1 MSNERIL
8 IVDDDKEIRDLI
20 EAYMLNEQYNVLK
33 ADNGQTALDIIDKEK
48 IDLVILDIMMPLI
61 SGIDV
66 CRQIRAKK
74 NLPVILLTAKST
86 DIDKILGLNTGADDY
101 MVKPFN
107 PLELVARVRAQLRR
121 YLYLNEN
128 VQIKKEKAVISIN
141 GLEINVETHIVTLYG
156 NTINLTKTE
165 YDIVLLMAQHPNR
178 VFSLEEIFEIVWKEK
193 YFDGNNTVMVHI
205 ARIRYKLGDNSK
217 EPSIIKTIWGVG
229 YKIES

>member
-1 MSNERIL
+1 
-8 IVDDDKEIRDLI
+8 
-20 EAYMLNEQYNVLK
+20 
-33 ADNGQTALDIIDKEK
+33 
-48 IDLVILDIMMPLI
+48 
-61 SGIDV
+61 
-66 CRQIRAKK
+66 
-74 NLPVILLTAKST
+74 
-86 DIDKILGLNTGADDY
+86 

>member
-74 NLPVILLTAKST
+74 I
-86 DIDKILGLNTGADDY
+86 
-101 MVKPFN
+101 
-107 PLELVARVRAQLRR
+107 
-121 YLYLNEN
+121 YL
-128 VQIKKEKAVISIN
+128 
-141 GLEINVETHIVTLYG
+141 
-156 NTINLTKTE
+156 
-165 YDIVLLMAQHPNR
+165 
-178 VFSLEEIFEIVWKEK
+178 
-193 YFDGNNTVMVHI
+193 
-205 ARIRYKLGDNSK
+205 
-217 EPSIIKTIWGVG
+217 
-229 YKIES
+229 